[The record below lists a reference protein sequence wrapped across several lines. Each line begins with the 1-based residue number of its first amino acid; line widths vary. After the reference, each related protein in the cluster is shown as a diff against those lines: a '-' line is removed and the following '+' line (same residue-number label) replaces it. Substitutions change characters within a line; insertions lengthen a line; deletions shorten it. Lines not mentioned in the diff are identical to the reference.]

1 MLSMSIPPYSTEIRV
16 TYAETDAM
24 GIVYYANYLRWFE
37 MGRTEL
43 IRNLGF
49 PYKKLEEEGIYLPVS
64 EVFCKYLVSARY
76 DDLLII
82 ETSVDFLRRAS
93 IQFRYRILRK
103 EDGRELV
110 TGKTLHAF
118 IDREGRIIKIPQLLK
133 ERLMV
138 S

>member
-1 MLSMSIPPYSTEIRV
+1 MSISPHHIEIRV

-37 MGRTEL
+37 MGRTEF

-64 EVFCKYLVSARY
+64 EVFCKYLVSAQY

-118 IDREGRIIKIPQLLK
+118 IDREGRIIKIPPLLK
-133 ERLMV
+133 ERLQF
-138 S
+138 

>member
-1 MLSMSIPPYSTEIRV
+1 MSIPPYSTEIRV